1 MAWRS
6 LPNLYDTRWMRTC
19 GKDLNRMS
27 QRRCA
32 LTNCQFFAG
41 FCGLSIFVRTFVVR
55 NAVDQNS
62 QNERVSL
69 MAWPSGAIFHEIMV
83 KASWSI
89 YWATGLRSASSEASQ
104 STIAGLSTS
113 EFDSSFESAW
123 VVAQSAQHRH
133 SRQWTG

>member
-69 MAWPSGAIFHEIMV
+69 ILRGHLKSGQW
-83 KASWSI
+83 WSLQNRP
-89 YWATGLRSASSEASQ
+89 TECGLGLGCFTPTPRVEARLFSCAN
-104 STIAGLSTS
+104 SVDRIC
-113 EFDSSFESAW
+113 
-123 VVAQSAQHRH
+123 AQ
-133 SRQWTG
+133 